1 MGLCRYLESKKI
13 LDKQKHLA
21 ELPQAY
27 LTVQGLPS
35 YESVAKD
42 IESEVHVGG
51 CTIIH
56 MYNEIEKIL
65 YTTEIKII

>member
-1 MGLCRYLESKKI
+1 MGLCSYLESKKI

-27 LTVQGLPS
+27 LTSTGPS
-35 YESVAKD
+35 LLWVCSQD

-56 MYNEIEKIL
+56 MYNDIEKIL